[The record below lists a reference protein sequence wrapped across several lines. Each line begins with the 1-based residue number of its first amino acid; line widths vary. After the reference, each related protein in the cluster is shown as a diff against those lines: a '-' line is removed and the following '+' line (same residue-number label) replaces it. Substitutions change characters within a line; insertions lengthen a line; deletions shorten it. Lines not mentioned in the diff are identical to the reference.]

1 MQTQNRET
9 GTPTSTTE
17 QGNSAV
23 KNLSMSIGD
32 MTCAS
37 CVARVERFVG
47 RMDGVRSVNVNLA
60 TERAD
65 IDIEATSTVSAPVTE

>member
-1 MQTQNRET
+1 MQTQNHET
-9 GTPTSTTE
+9 ETPASTTE

-23 KNLSMSIGD
+23 KHLSMSIGG

-37 CVARVERFVG
+37 CVARFVG